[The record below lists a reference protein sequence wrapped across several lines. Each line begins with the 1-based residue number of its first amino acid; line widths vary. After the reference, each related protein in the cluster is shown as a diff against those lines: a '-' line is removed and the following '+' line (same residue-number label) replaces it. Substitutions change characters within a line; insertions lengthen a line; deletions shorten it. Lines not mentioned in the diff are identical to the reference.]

1 MDREDGTNDSDFDAE
16 LSAYL
21 SSVAGEEGADAADP
35 DANGSMTVDP
45 GEDTPCV
52 VGRCRAGGAH
62 ARGEPPR
69 AAGAQAL
76 EL

>member
-35 DANGSMTVDP
+35 DANGSLTVDP
-45 GEDTPCV
+45 GEDTPALS
-52 VGRCRAGGAH
+52 G
-62 ARGEPPR
+62 
-69 AAGAQAL
+69 AAGPAGRMPEGSL
-76 EL
+76 RVL